1 MSDYTQLEEDLKSQ
15 VLELKTLVEAGDLS
29 EDEYSE
35 LVEDITDSTKIS
47 AKIGTEADAVMVGI
61 IIDAVKLIASLV

>member
-1 MSDYTQLEEDLKSQ
+1 MSEYKNLEEDLKSQ

-35 LVEDITDSTKIS
+35 LVEDITDSAKIS
-47 AKIGTEADAVMVGI
+47 AKIGTEADAVLVGKV
-61 IIDAVKLIASLV
+61 IDAVMLIAKLV